1 MSWVNIWIHLVF
13 STKNREPLLNKNIRE
28 KVFQHIKQNAKE
40 KGIHIDSVKGFSD
53 HCHCLLSLENEQTIS
68 KVAQMIKGESS
79 FWINK
84 EKLIDGE
91 FKWQNDYFAV
101 SVSQSHLPV
110 LRKYIWNQEEHHRKT
125 SFTEEMDNFLK
136 KYSVKYSLE

>member
-1 MSWVNIWIHLVF
+1 M
-13 STKNREPLLNKNIRE
+13 NKNIRE

-40 KGIHIDSVKGFSD
+40 KGIYIDSVNGFSD
-53 HCHCLLSLENEQTIS
+53 HCHWLLSLDNEQTIS

-101 SVSQSHLPV
+101 SVSQSHLPD
-110 LRKYIWNQEEHHRKT
+110 LRKYIWNQDEHHKKT
-125 SFTEEMDNFLK
+125 SYTEEMDNFLK
-136 KYSVKYSLE
+136 KYGVKYSLD